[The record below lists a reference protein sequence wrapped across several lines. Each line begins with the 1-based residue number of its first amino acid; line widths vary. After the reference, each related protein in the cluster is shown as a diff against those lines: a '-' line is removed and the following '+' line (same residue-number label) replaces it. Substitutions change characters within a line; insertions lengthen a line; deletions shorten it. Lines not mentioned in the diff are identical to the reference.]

1 MAVPRDRLRF
11 NMPIYA
17 LGEHQ
22 PDIHPE
28 AWVMPDAVVIG
39 RVQIGARATI
49 WSGAVLR
56 GDDNEILVGEESS
69 VQDNCVLHVTD
80 DFPTIVGRRC
90 TIGHLA
96 YLEGCTIED
105 EALVG
110 GGSIVLHEAV
120 VGARALVGA
129 GAVVPGRMHVPPGAM
144 ALGTPAKIRE
154 GVETDPLI
162 LPGIE
167 KYIERGATYREHLRL
182 IE

>member
-1 MAVPRDRLRF
+1 MHDR
-11 NMPIYA
+11 
-17 LGEHQ
+17 
-22 PDIHPE
+22 
-28 AWVMPDAVVIG
+28 G
-39 RVQIGARATI
+39 RGI
-49 WSGAVLR
+49 S
-56 GDDNEILVGEESS
+56 
-69 VQDNCVLHVTD
+69 
-80 DFPTIVGRRC
+80 
-90 TIGHLA
+90 
-96 YLEGCTIED
+96 
-105 EALVG
+105 G

-167 KYIERGATYREHLRL
+167 KYIERGETYREHLRL

>member
-1 MAVPRDRLRF
+1 MAV
-11 NMPIYA
+11 YA
-17 LGEHQ
+17 IGDLEPQIDPSAYVH
-22 PDIHPE
+22 
-28 AWVMPDAVVIG
+28 PDAVVIG
-39 RVQIGARATI
+39 NVVIGALSSV
-49 WSGAVLR
+49 WPHAVIR
-56 GDDNEILVGEESS
+56 GDDNLIIIGARSS
-69 VQDNCVLHVTD
+69 VQDNVVLHCTQELCTTVGDDVTL
-80 DFPTIVGRRC
+80 
-90 TIGHLA
+90 GHLCH
-96 YLEGCTIED
+96 LEGCTIED

-167 KYIERGATYREHLRL
+167 KYIERGEIYREHLRL